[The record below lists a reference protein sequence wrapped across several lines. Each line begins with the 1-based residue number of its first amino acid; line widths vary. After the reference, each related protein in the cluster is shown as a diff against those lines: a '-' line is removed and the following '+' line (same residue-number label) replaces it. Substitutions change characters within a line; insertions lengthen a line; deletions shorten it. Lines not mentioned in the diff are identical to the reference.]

1 MHGDQEDC
9 GKLLFRV
16 VRASLGGATSQ
27 RASHGCVHVPDMPMR
42 APAVAPPPGRRSLNE
57 SFLLIEFVNLVDL
70 MPSASCRS
78 PHSFGAPV
86 QKAFSEQHFHEA
98 AHGGS
103 ITPASSPAAG
113 PGGPTQMDQCGG
125 ACGCCAAAGGHARAR

>member
-1 MHGDQEDC
+1 MCVQLFLGAGSAPVC
-9 GKLLFRV
+9 GARY
-16 VRASLGGATSQ
+16 ASPFCNDIMYA
-27 RASHGCVHVPDMPMR
+27 DMPLR

-57 SFLLIEFVNLVDL
+57 SFFTIDFVDL
-70 MPSASCRS
+70 MDPMPSASARS
-78 PHSFGAPV
+78 PHSFGARLE
-86 QKAFSEQHFHEA
+86 KAVSEQHFHEA